1 MSQEDKGPGRSASP
15 AKSLGEENLDRLEQG
30 LRQLARAHG
39 RMQDLLDSVLAI
51 SRELNLNLVLHK
63 IIGTARQ
70 LVGARYAALGVLG
83 GGGAFTDLITSG
95 FGADLTARLSGTLPH
110 GTGLLGD
117 LVRDPAPL
125 RVEDLAH
132 HPHAAGFPE
141 GHPRMSTLLGVPIR
155 VRNTVYGNL
164 YLADKTDGG
173 PFTDDDEAV
182 VTALASAAGVAIENA
197 RLYEQLRRATEEFQR
212 RLLPDMPRLDGLELH
227 AHYQPS
233 TEAPRIGGDW
243 YDLIHLPDRVPCL
256 MLGDVMGHGIPAA
269 TVMSQISN
277 MLRVIAFDE
286 QEPPSRILHR
296 LDVVLHELH
305 GGPMA
310 TVIIARLAPE
320 GPGRRL
326 QWASAGHLPPLLVTP
341 GHEARYL
348 HADTGLPLGVDP
360 DLPRPDHEEPLP
372 VGSIL
377 LLHTDGLVEQ
387 RGEPIDTGMGKAA
400 GIAATYVGRP
410 LPDLVDALVEARG
423 GTFEDDV
430 ALLAA
435 RVTPRSEEVG

>member
-1 MSQEDKGPGRSASP
+1 MGLSDHGPHADFGIP
-15 AKSLGEENLDRLEQG
+15 AKSLGTQNLDRLGQG
-30 LRQLARAHG
+30 LRQIARTHG
-39 RMQDLLDSVLAI
+39 RMQDLLDAVLII
-51 SRELNLNLVLHK
+51 SRELDLNLVLHK
-63 IIGTARQ
+63 IIDTARQ
-70 LVGARYAALGVLG
+70 LVDARYAALGVLG
-83 GGGAFTDLITSG
+83 RDGGFTDLITSG
-95 FGADLTARLSGTLPH
+95 FGADLTARLGGTLPH
-110 GTGLLGD
+110 GTGLLGA
-117 LVRDPAPL
+117 LVRDPRPL

-132 HPHAAGFPE
+132 HPQAAGFPE
-141 GHPRMSTLLGVPIR
+141 GHPPMSTLLSVPIR
-155 VRNTVYGNL
+155 VRSTIYGNL
-164 YLADKTDGG
+164 YLADKKGG
-173 PFTDDDEAV
+173 EAFTDDDEAV

-212 RLLPDMPRLDGLELH
+212 RLLPDIPQLDGLELH

-243 YDLIHLPDRVPCL
+243 CDFIRLPDHVPCL

-269 TVMSQISN
+269 AVMSQISN

-296 LDVVLHELH
+296 LDAVLHELH
-305 GGPMA
+305 GAPMA
-310 TVIIARLAPE
+310 TVIIARLETE
-320 GPGRRL
+320 GTGRRL

-360 DLPRPDHEEPLP
+360 DVPRADHEEHVPA
-372 VGSIL
+372 GSTV

-387 RGEPIDTGMGKAA
+387 RGESLDAGMEEAA
-400 GIAATYVGRP
+400 GIAATYAGKP
-410 LPDLVDALVEARG
+410 LPDLVDALVEARA

-430 ALLAA
+430 ALLAV
-435 RVTPRSEEVG
+435 RITPSPDNS

>member
-1 MSQEDKGPGRSASP
+1 MNLEDQSRDGFVPS

-30 LRQLARAHG
+30 LQQIARAHG
-39 RMQDLLDSVLAI
+39 RMQDLLDAVLLI
-51 SRELNLNLVLHK
+51 SRELELNLVLHK
-63 IIGTARQ
+63 IIDTARQ
-70 LVGARYAALGVLG
+70 LVDARYAALGVLG
-83 GGGAFTDLITSG
+83 PDDEFTDLITSG
-95 FGADLTARLSGTLPH
+95 FGADQTARLGGKLPH
-110 GTGLLGD
+110 GTGLLGA
-117 LVRDPAPL
+117 LVRDPRPL
-125 RVEDLAH
+125 RVQDLAH
-132 HPHAAGFPE
+132 HPQAAGFPE
-141 GHPRMSTLLGVPIR
+141 GHPPMSTLLGVPIR
-155 VRNTVYGNL
+155 VRSTIYGNL
-164 YLADKTDGG
+164 YLADKTRGG
-173 PFTDDDEAV
+173 AFTDDDEAV

-212 RLLPDMPRLDGLELH
+212 RLLPDIPQLDGLELH

-243 YDLIHLPDRVPCL
+243 YDFIHLPDRVPCL

-269 TVMSQISN
+269 SVMSQISN

-296 LDVVLHELH
+296 LDTVLHELH

-310 TVIIARLAPE
+310 TVIIARLEPE
-320 GPGRRL
+320 GTGRRL

-341 GHEARYL
+341 GHEAAYL

-360 DLPRPDHEEPLP
+360 DVPRPDHEHHLP
-372 VGSIL
+372 SGSTV

-387 RGEPIDTGMGKAA
+387 RGESLDTGMHEAA
-400 GIAATYVGRP
+400 AIAATYAGKP
-410 LPDLVDALVEARG
+410 LPDLVDALVQARA

-435 RVTPRSEEVG
+435 RITPGPVESG